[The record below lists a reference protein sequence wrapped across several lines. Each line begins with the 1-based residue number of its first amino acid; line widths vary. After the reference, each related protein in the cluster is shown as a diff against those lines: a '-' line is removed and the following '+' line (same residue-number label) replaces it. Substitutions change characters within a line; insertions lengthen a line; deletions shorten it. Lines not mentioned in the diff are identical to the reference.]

1 MCRGVALPLSGLV
14 RDRIIKH
21 QVDERMSNLNRDRAM
36 FLAACGNISEAAK
49 AFQEYAN
56 NVLGISNEVKL
67 DQDKLKMLEEQ
78 TSKTLKVTPRE

>member
-1 MCRGVALPLSGLV
+1 MCRGVAIPLSGLV

-21 QVDERMSNLNRDRAM
+21 QVDERMLTLNRDRAM
-36 FLAACGNISEAAK
+36 FLAACGNISEATK

-56 NVLGISNEVKL
+56 NVLGISNEIKL